1 MKLRIVAIKSKRASA
16 KNSAMA
22 QLAEEYRS
30 RLSHYV
36 DVSSEEVRSEDGLIH
51 LLESA
56 KGRTTPVLI
65 SLDSAGKQLSS
76 PELAQWIEQHQDA
89 GTQQLLFAIG
99 GADGLTAKVLTR
111 SQFTL
116 SFGRLT
122 LPHELARII
131 LLEQLYRAFTILKGH
146 PYHSG
151 HRS

>member
-36 DVSSEEVRSEDGLIH
+36 DVSSEEVRSEDGVIH
-51 LLESA
+51 LLESSR
-56 KGRTTPVLI
+56 GRTAPILVC
-65 SLDSAGKQLSS
+65 LDSSGKQFSS
-76 PELAQWIEQHQDA
+76 TELAQWIGQHQDT

-99 GADGLTAKVLTR
+99 GPDGLTDKVLTR
-111 SQFTL
+111 APFTL
-116 SFGRLT
+116 SLGKLT

-151 HRS
+151 H

>member
-30 RLSHYV
+30 RLAHYA

-65 SLDSAGKQLSS
+65 ALDSSGKQLTS
-76 PELAQWIEQHQDA
+76 PELAQWIQQHQDSGA
-89 GTQQLLFAIG
+89 QQLLFAIG
-99 GADGLTAKVLTR
+99 GADGLTETVKSR

-116 SFGRLT
+116 SFGKLT

-131 LLEQLYRAFTILKGH
+131 LFEQLYRAFTILKGH
-146 PYHSG
+146 PYHTG
-151 HRS
+151 H

>member
-1 MKLRIVAIKSKRASA
+1 MKLRILAIKSKPGSA
-16 KNSAMA
+16 KNSPMA
-22 QLAEEYRS
+22 QLGEEYRS

-36 DVSSEEVRSEDGLIH
+36 DISSEEVRSEDGLIY

-56 KGRTTPVLI
+56 RGRTAPVLAC
-65 SLDSAGKQLSS
+65 LDSLGKQLSS
-76 PELAQWIEQHQDA
+76 TELAQWIEQHQA
-89 GTQQLLFAIG
+89 SGTQQLVLAIG
-99 GADGLTAKVLTR
+99 GAGGLTEKVLSR

-146 PYHSG
+146 PYHTG
-151 HRS
+151 H